1 MENNELLL
9 LLKEYIVE
17 SKEADVLNTKE
28 HKEINACVN
37 SLKIKMGKVETLCE
51 SSNTARE
58 TCFKHQ
64 ADIESRM
71 REAEKI
77 IHAVKDLPEKFDKLA
92 VKVYGI
98 TGAMTLVMLLAG
110 WMLRNSILAG
120 VQ

>member
-1 MENNELLL
+1 MENKELLS
-9 LLKEYIVE
+9 LLKEYISE
-17 SKEADVLNTKE
+17 SREADILNTRE
-28 HKEINACVN
+28 HKEINVCVN
-37 SLKIKMGKVETLCE
+37 SLKIKMGKIETLCE
-51 SSNTARE
+51 TSNTIRE
-58 TCFKHQ
+58 TCFKQQ

-71 REAEKI
+71 REAEKV
-77 IHAVKDLPEKFDKLA
+77 IHAVKDLPEKFDRLA